1 MDNPAT
7 YLSAMSRAL
16 DSLPVSRDEKDRLA
30 KIAHRLGIPPDDE
43 KRWRFLE
50 LFLEAAK
57 ELPPDEATNL
67 LRDVRAAL
75 FAETPEQ
82 FAQWQRC
89 MDERLAAMDREI
101 KEGPEHG

>member
-1 MDNPAT
+1 MGNPAT
-7 YLSAMSRAL
+7 YRSPMARAL

-30 KIAHRLGIPPDDE
+30 KIAHRLGIAPNDE
-43 KRWRFLE
+43 QRWRFLE
-50 LFLEAAK
+50 LFLEAAR
-57 ELPPDEATNL
+57 ELPPEEAKSL

-75 FAETPEQ
+75 FAETPEH

-89 MDERLAAMDREI
+89 TDERLAAMDREI